1 MLKKALILFL
11 VLCFICCLTAQ
22 RRQDPHG
29 IWSINFD
36 YDIPAVHSI
45 SFPGNQTISFPFVHH
60 PGQAQ
65 MYTAP
70 PQIVNYFMTSTS
82 QNATMQAMVQREL
95 PPHTALFV
103 ESTRPPGAAGQRIRL
118 TPSWQNL
125 MTNISPVQDLNL
137 NFTFEM
143 TATGGAPIGRG
154 DGVIHFQIIG
164 H

>member
-11 VLCFICCLTAQ
+11 VLCFICSLSAR
-22 RRQDPHG
+22 RRQDQLG
-29 IWSINFD
+29 IWSIDFN
-36 YDIPAVHSI
+36 YNIPPVHSMQ
-45 SFPGNQTISFPFVHH
+45 FGAETISFEFVHH

-70 PQIVNYFMTSTS
+70 PQIVNYFLTSSS

-95 PPHTALFV
+95 PLNTALFV
-103 ESTRPPGAAGQRIRL
+103 QSTTPPGATGHRVRL

-125 MTNISPVQDLNL
+125 MTNISPVQDQNL

-143 TATGGAPIGRG
+143 TADAGAPIGRG